1 MVKSRIESTPCLLK
15 YPMQHQWSLHQ
26 HIGKPKHSN
35 FFHGDSLL
43 GDVVLELNW
52 SMNIKRKNVM
62 LRQLSREVMNYKVR
76 LGKTNELYKHCRYRR
91 KGDETIVFTLWF
103 DLCGY
108 QQVRNLQ
115 ALEQVAISTQ
125 KETVNEQKSEFVMC
139 VYSIVPWPTH
149 RQVRER
155 TPVKPII

>member
-1 MVKSRIESTPCLLK
+1 
-15 YPMQHQWSLHQ
+15 
-26 HIGKPKHSN
+26 
-35 FFHGDSLL
+35 
-43 GDVVLELNW
+43 
-52 SMNIKRKNVM
+52 MNIKRKNVM

-139 VYSIVPWPTH
+139 V
-149 RQVRER
+149 
-155 TPVKPII
+155 